1 MEIASDEIQPSW
13 AQGFTHGWEVA
24 EEYEITGGVLRGKG
38 PSRRM
43 YFPMMHPEIPGEV
56 AKLRRED
63 EAGVLEFARAY
74 GSLRSLHVPDVLCP
88 DKEHWPGAIIAE
100 RGMISRRNWA
110 WPALLKEMR
119 RSAVCLDCHRRSIR
133 AHSTGFSLSSLFL
146 PFLDAS
152 ERRWIAR

>member
-74 GSLRSLHVPDVLCP
+74 GSLGFSGLVP
-88 DKEHWPGAIIAE
+88 AE
-100 RGMISRRNWA
+100 RRCGGDPLPWIWA
-110 WPALLKEMR
+110 HAETLHIGLQ
-119 RSAVCLDCHRRSIR
+119 LI
-133 AHSTGFSLSSLFL
+133 LFL
-146 PFLDAS
+146 QESDVDAL
-152 ERRWIAR
+152 